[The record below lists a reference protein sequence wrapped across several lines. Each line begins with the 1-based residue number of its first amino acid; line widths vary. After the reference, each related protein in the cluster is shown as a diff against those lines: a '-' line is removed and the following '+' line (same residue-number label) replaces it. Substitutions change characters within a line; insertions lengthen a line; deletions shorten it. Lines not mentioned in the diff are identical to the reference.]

1 MKYAGLSF
9 PEALERLANRAGIA
23 LPQRDLTKEELHR
36 QAHRESLYKVN
47 ALAATFFIIA

>member
-1 MKYAGLSF
+1 MKYDSLSF

-23 LPQRDLTKEELHR
+23 LPQRELTNEELRR
-36 QAHRESLYKVN
+36 QAHREELYKVN